1 MRKMGTFSLQPP
13 TGPALALFQQHQA
26 SMLLLEV
33 SYALYIIKED
43 MLYSG
48 IIYQVV
54 CLSLICLL

>member
-48 IIYQVV
+48 IIY
-54 CLSLICLL
+54 